1 MGLNAYNCC
10 KDTKTLCDFA
20 ALQQER
26 RYMRQL
32 KAFTLAEVL
41 ITLAI
46 IGVVA
51 ALTVPALMQ
60 SYKKKEYS
68 TKLKK
73 FYSVMQQAIELST
86 VQNGDVETWTQKEF
100 IDSTDLDENEKEEA
114 RLTNAKDGFEFVQK
128 YILPYMKYVKIEENQ
143 PVTLPSGVLL
153 KLSKIYLNDGS
164 SFYMKNGACI
174 DIIYDVNGDKGP
186 NTIGYDMYY
195 FLFSPRVAPRAAY
208 FASDKQYFG
217 TYGYNPRRSYPEGY
231 REKIRSLCL
240 KTTAYC
246 SELIYL
252 DNWEYADD
260 YPYKL

>member
-1 MGLNAYNCC
+1 
-10 KDTKTLCDFA
+10 
-20 ALQQER
+20 
-26 RYMRQL
+26 MRHF

-60 SYKKKEYS
+60 SYKKKGYS

-73 FYSVMQQAIELST
+73 FYSTMQQAIQLST
-86 VQNGDVETWTQKEF
+86 VQNGDVETWNQKEF
-100 IDSTDLDENEKEEA
+100 IDSSKIEDENEQEEA
-114 RLTNAKDGFEFVQK
+114 QLTNAKDGFEFVLK

-143 PVTLPSGVLL
+143 PVTIASGRVL

-164 SFYMKNGACI
+164 SFYVKNGACI

-186 NTIGYDMYY
+186 NKWGYDMYY
-195 FLFSPRVAPRAAY
+195 FLLSPRMAPRAAY

-217 TYGYNPRRSYPEGY
+217 TYGYNPRSSYPEGY
-231 REKIRSLCL
+231 REKIRSLCCL
-240 KTTAYC
+240 EEGANYC